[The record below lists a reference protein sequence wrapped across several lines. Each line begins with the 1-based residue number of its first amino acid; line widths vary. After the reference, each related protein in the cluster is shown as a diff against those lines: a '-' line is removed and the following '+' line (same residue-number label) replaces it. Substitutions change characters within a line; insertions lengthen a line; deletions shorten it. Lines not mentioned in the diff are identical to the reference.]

1 MYQPHHQRHIHP
13 AFKHRTTQTNAAAV
27 DKPVVCLIE
36 SDEVARLGE
45 VLQSDFPLIY
55 DLLGGVEGLMNCIA
69 GSEVPANEY
78 SKDTEQTY
86 EQLSTSTYTVLEDI
100 IEGQGNFT
108 SNGFVVG
115 DVETEFISWEFNDY
129 LARLSAVY
137 QQLLFELLCSL
148 HKQQSD
154 VSINRVTPTRLKN
167 TYYIEF
173 TPKDV

>member
-1 MYQPHHQRHIHP
+1 M
-13 AFKHRTTQTNAAAV
+13 
-27 DKPVVCLIE
+27 IE

-45 VLQSDFPLIY
+45 LLQSNFPLIY

-69 GSEVPANEY
+69 GSEVSANEY

-108 SNGFVVG
+108 SDGFIVG

-129 LARLSAVY
+129 LAAISDVY
-137 QQLLFELLCSL
+137 QQLLFELLSGL
-148 HKQQSD
+148 DKQQKD
-154 VSINRVTPTRLKN
+154 VFIHRFTPARLKN

-173 TPKDV
+173 TPRVV

>member
-1 MYQPHHQRHIHP
+1 VIHS
-13 AFKHRTTQTNAAAV
+13 
-27 DKPVVCLIE
+27 E
-36 SDEVARLGE
+36 EVARLGE

-69 GSEVPANEY
+69 GSEMPANEY

-86 EQLSTSTYTVLEDI
+86 EQLSTSAYTVIEDM
-100 IEGQGNFT
+100 IEGHGNFT
-108 SNGFVVG
+108 SDGFIVG

-129 LARLSAVY
+129 LAAVAGVY
-137 QQLLFELLCSL
+137 QQLLFELLRSL
-148 HKQQSD
+148 HQQQSD

-173 TPKDV
+173 TPRDV

>member
-1 MYQPHHQRHIHP
+1 M
-13 AFKHRTTQTNAAAV
+13 
-27 DKPVVCLIE
+27 
-36 SDEVARLGE
+36 ARLGE
-45 VLQSDFPLIY
+45 LLQSNFPLIY
-55 DLLGGVEGLMNCIA
+55 DLLGGVEGLLNCIA

-86 EQLSTSTYTVLEDI
+86 EQLSTCTYTVLEDI

-108 SNGFVVG
+108 SDGFIVG
-115 DVETEFISWEFNDY
+115 DAETEFISWEFNYY
-129 LARLSAVY
+129 LAAIADVY
-137 QQLLFELLCSL
+137 QQLLFELLSSL
-148 HKQQSD
+148 HKQQRD